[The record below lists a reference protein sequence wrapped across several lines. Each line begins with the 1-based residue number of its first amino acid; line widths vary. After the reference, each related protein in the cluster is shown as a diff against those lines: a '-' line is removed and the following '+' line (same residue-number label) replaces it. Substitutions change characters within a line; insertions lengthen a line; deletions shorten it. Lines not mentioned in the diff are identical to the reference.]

1 MGDNARV
8 RARGTRN
15 LEAWLLLLE
24 GYGELQKWTRESM
37 IRSRELFEAAY
48 EADPAWA
55 RPLAASTLTHWFE
68 AKQGWSPSRSESIRL
83 GIDLA
88 NRAIELDSN
97 DSLGPHVL
105 GNMYFL
111 IDQPQRGIELQ
122 RRAIELTP
130 NDFGVVAGMA
140 MRIKDFGQER
150 EAIELFEHAMRLS
163 PKHPW
168 WVPFGYGLALH
179 LAGNKEEA
187 VQAYLKTIDLGA
199 NNARTYAR
207 LAAVYADLNRMDE
220 AKAAIQEGLR
230 LEPNYTTRKY
240 EKAYPLHDP
249 KRNAWYRSL
258 LLRAGLPA

>member
-1 MGDNARV
+1 
-8 RARGTRN
+8 
-15 LEAWLLLLE
+15 
-24 GYGELQKWTRESM
+24 
-37 IRSRELFEAAY
+37 
-48 EADPAWA
+48 
-55 RPLAASTLTHWFE
+55 
-68 AKQGWSPSRSESIRL
+68 
-83 GIDLA
+83 
-88 NRAIELDSN
+88 
-97 DSLGPHVL
+97 
-105 GNMYFL
+105 MYFL